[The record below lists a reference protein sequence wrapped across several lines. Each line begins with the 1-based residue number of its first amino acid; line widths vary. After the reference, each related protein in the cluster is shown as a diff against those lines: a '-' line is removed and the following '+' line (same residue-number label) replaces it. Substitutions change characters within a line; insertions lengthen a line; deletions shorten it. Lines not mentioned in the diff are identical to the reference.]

1 MAATILSSTELRTAG
16 RSIVGADTAAAIMR
30 LFAAFLYGVSPWDPL
45 TFAII
50 AIALLSVTL
59 TATTAAARKALNLD
73 PAVIL
78 KA

>member
-1 MAATILSSTELRTAG
+1 
-16 RSIVGADTAAAIMR
+16 MR